1 MKVISLTSS
10 FIVDLQDEYKRR
22 GLADND
28 LGHQMDVEPEDFF
41 DRAARSSDPSRW
53 ATSEVRYRTT
63 CVIL

>member
-28 LGHQMDVEPEDFF
+28 LGDQMDVEPEDFF
-41 DRAARSSDPSRW
+41 DRAARSSFLRSVH
-53 ATSEVRYRTT
+53 SEIRYRTT
-63 CVIL
+63 CAIL